1 MGVRVIFSQI
11 SARQDISE
19 YLNPRK
25 IFIFIFF
32 YELQHD
38 LHVYER

>member
-25 IFIFIFF
+25 IFFFFF